1 MGQMGDRMDE
11 LGAAMDPRTLDA
23 RIAQQAT
30 NRADAARQRAIEEI
44 KDEMIRNPSAKS
56 VQELM
61 GSMGYDQKMRERMV
75 ADPINERYGPDF
87 DELAYAQMGA
97 HVGPV
102 EALNRSM
109 AENPYARYG
118 VIGSAAVGGGAAMT
132 AGAQKLLSVMGLLEE
147 ANQTEVAREM
157 PLQS

>member
-1 MGQMGDRMDE
+1 MGRMGDRMDG
-11 LGAAMDPRTLDA
+11 LGTAMDPRTLDA
-23 RIAQQAT
+23 RIVQQAS
-30 NRADAARQRAIEEI
+30 NRADGARQRAIEGI
-44 KDEMIRNPSAKS
+44 KAEMIGNPSAKS
-56 VQELM
+56 VQDQMQML
-61 GSMGYDQKMRERMV
+61 GYDEAMRKKMA
-75 ADPINERYGPDF
+75 ADPVNERYGPDF

-97 HVGPV
+97 HVGAV
-102 EALNRSM
+102 ESLNRAM

-147 ANQTEVAREM
+147 AEQTEVARDM